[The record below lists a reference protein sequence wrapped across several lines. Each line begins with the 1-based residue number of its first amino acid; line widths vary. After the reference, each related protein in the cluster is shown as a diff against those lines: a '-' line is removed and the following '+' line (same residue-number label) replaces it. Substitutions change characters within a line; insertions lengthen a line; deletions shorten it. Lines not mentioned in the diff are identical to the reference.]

1 MAEPAIAV
9 AVLAAGSSQRFGARD
24 KLAQSLHGAALGEH
38 AVRAIPRDDFAKA
51 WVIASQAGHACEPAW
66 RANGF
71 EVAVNDS
78 AHAGMGTSLAL
89 AAALAG
95 EAGCSGLLIALADM
109 PFVPRRHFRSLRARF
124 AQGAPI
130 AVSATHDV
138 RMPPAIFDAAHFGD
152 LQHSR
157 GDQGARTLLH
167 QGVVVPCPAQW
178 LIDID
183 TPAALEQAER
193 SPPK

>member
-1 MAEPAIAV
+1 MSQLFVACSALAFQPSAPLMRVAPLPRAAV
-9 AVLAAGSSQRFGARD
+9 A
-24 KLAQSLHGAALGEH
+24 
-38 AVRAIPRDDFAKA
+38 P
-51 WVIASQAGHACEPAW
+51 PP
-66 RANGF
+66 
-71 EVAVNDS
+71 
-78 AHAGMGTSLAL
+78 AL

-95 EAGCSGLLIALADM
+95 EAGCAGLLIALADM

-130 AVSATHDV
+130 AVSATHDA

-152 LQHSR
+152 LQRGR
-157 GDQGARTLLH
+157 GDQGARALLH

-183 TPAALEQAER
+183 TPTALEQAER
-193 SPPK
+193 SPSK